1 MDFSPISERIEEYT
15 EEMVELQAELTRR
28 PALGPENGGEG
39 EWEKARFLEDYLR
52 RVGLPE
58 PEHYDS
64 PDERVPEG
72 TRPNLA
78 VNIPGRKDGPRIW
91 VMTHIDVVPPGE
103 RTENGTWKGWDSD
116 PFEVRRDGDKLF
128 GRGVE
133 DDQQPLVSS
142 VFAARALAD
151 LQVQPTHPVT
161 LLIVSEEETGSARG
175 LGYLLEAH
183 EDLFSEDDIIIV
195 PDGGNEEGS
204 MIEIAEKS
212 VLWLHFNMRGK
223 QSHGS
228 MPDHGLNA
236 FRAASHLVCRLDE
249 ILHDRF
255 DEMDSLYQPVRSTFE
270 PTLHSSNVPN
280 VNTVPGEDHFCF
292 DCRVLPCYDLEDVLE
307 CARSEARAV
316 DEEFGTETDLS
327 VQNRLDAPD
336 PTPADAPVVDVLKT
350 ALKEVRG
357 VEGTPMGIGGSTVA
371 ALFREKG
378 YPAAVWATVNMTAHQ
393 ANEYCLISNMVEDA
407 RVFAYVFLQ
416 DF

>member
-1 MDFSPISERIEEYT
+1 MDFAPVSDRVDEYT
-15 EEMVELQAELTRR
+15 EDMVELQAELTRR

-39 EWEKARFLEDYLR
+39 EWEKARFLEDYLQK
-52 RVGLPE
+52 VGLPE

-78 VNIPGRKDGPRIW
+78 VHIPGQKDGPRIW
-91 VMTHIDVVPPGE
+91 IMTHMDVVPPGE
-103 RTENGTWKGWDSD
+103 RNEDGTWKGWDSD
-116 PFEVRRDGDKLF
+116 PFELRRDGDKLF

-151 LQVQPTHPVT
+151 LDLQPVHPVT
-161 LLIVSEEETGSARG
+161 LLIVSEEETGSSRG
-175 LGYLLEAH
+175 LGYLLDEH
-183 EDLFSEDDIIIV
+183 EDLFSRDDIIIV
-195 PDGGNEEGS
+195 PDGGNDEGS

-212 VLWLHFNMRGK
+212 VLWLHFHMQGK

-236 FRAASHLVCRLDE
+236 FRAASRLVCRLDE
-249 ILHDRF
+249 KLHERF
-255 DEMDSLYQPVRSTFE
+255 PEKDSLYQPSRSTFE
-270 PTLHSSNVPN
+270 PTLHASNVPN

-292 DCRVLPCYDLEDVLE
+292 DCRVLPCYGLEEVLE
-307 CARSEARAV
+307 SVRSECSAV
-316 DEEFGTETDLS
+316 DDEFGTETEVS
-327 VQNRLDAPD
+327 MQNRLDAPE
-336 PTPADAPVVDVLKT
+336 PTPRDAPVVDVLKK
-350 ALKEVRG
+350 ALGEVRG

-371 ALFREKG
+371 ALFRAKG
-378 YPAAVWATVNMTAHQ
+378 YHAAVWATINMTAHQ
-393 ANEYCLISNMVEDA
+393 ANEYCLISNMVDDA
-407 RVFAYVFLQ
+407 KVFAHVFMQ